1 MNLLSRSDDQNNFP
15 FWWNLLFPVGAV
27 FAFIILRNPPFFYVT
42 PPGSSAV
49 VFNTFSGIELGKIL
63 KPGMSFVLPLIQQPI
78 AYDVR
83 TRIWEFT
90 EATNSP
96 YLAGPPI
103 TIISADG
110 QSFQLD
116 ANIALRPNPDTLD
129 QLHSQIGE
137 NYMTNVVVPIIRSKI
152 RDISAQFDSSDF
164 YNKEK
169 RQIIQQQAT
178 ELIASEMP
186 KGKFNNQDVPMI
198 LIEEILIE
206 SANFPEGLKASIEK
220 KQVQS
225 ILAQTASV
233 RARIQDKE
241 TERLLIL
248 ANANQQAIELKGRAS
263 AVSKNLA
270 NLLFYERLEE
280 RIKNGSPLKV
290 IRVEGGSTIFLNVEP
305 SLLPKRAAAV
315 P

>member
-1 MNLLSRSDDQNNFP
+1 MNFLPPIHSNYRNNW
-15 FWWNLLFPVGAV
+15 WWNLLFPIGAV
-27 FAFIILRNPPFFYVT
+27 FTFVILRNPPFLYVT
-42 PPGSSAV
+42 PPGQSAV
-49 VFNTFSGIELGKIL
+49 VFNIFRGIQSGRVL
-63 KPGMSFVLPLIQQPI
+63 KPGMSFVVPFIEQPI

-90 EATNSP
+90 NESNAP
-96 YLAGPPI
+96 RLAGAPI

-110 QSFQLD
+110 QSFELD

-129 QLHSQIGE
+129 QFHSQIGE
-137 NYMTNVVVPIIRSKI
+137 NYMANIVVPIIRSKI
-152 RDISAQFDSSDF
+152 RDVSAKFDSSDF
-164 YNKEK
+164 YQKET
-169 RQIIQQQAT
+169 REIIQQQAT
-178 ELIASEMP
+178 ELIGAEMP

-206 SANFPEGLKASIEK
+206 SANFPAALKASIEK

-233 RARIQDKE
+233 RAKIQDKE
-241 TERLLIL
+241 TDRLLIL
-248 ANANQQAIELKGRAS
+248 ATANQKAIELKGRAS

-280 RIKNGSPLKV
+280 RIKGGSALKV
-290 IRVEGGSTIFLNVEP
+290 IKVEGNSTVFLNVD
-305 SLLPKRAAAV
+305 PKKAAAQ